1 MTQTRDHFPPEYYT
15 KRDPSDDDLFYAQ
28 PRMVAHIDDS
38 AIAYLM
44 DVYRRVLPPAGRYLD
59 LMSSRYSHI
68 PPELQPAFVHATG
81 MNAAELRANPA
92 LSDFVVQN
100 LNKNQTLPFSDAD
113 FDAAMCCVSVQYLEK
128 PVEVFA
134 EVRRTLKPGAP
145 FVVSFSNRCFPTKAM
160 AIWLNSSDEQHIDLV
175 TQYMTLAGFTDI
187 ETAIRQGN
195 PMLAMFGAGGDPLY
209 AITGYA

>member
-1 MTQTRDHFPPEYYT
+1 MSQTRDHFPPDYYT
-15 KRDPSDDDLFYAQ
+15 KRDPTDDDLFYAQ
-28 PRMVAHIDDS
+28 PRMVAHIDEG

-44 DVYRRVLPPAGRYLD
+44 DVYRQTLPPKGRYLD

-68 PPELQPAFVHATG
+68 PPGLEPSFVHATG
-81 MNAAELRANPA
+81 MNAAELRANSD

-100 LNKNQTLPFSDAD
+100 LNKSQALPFPDAD

-160 AIWLNSSDEQHIDLV
+160 AIWLSSSDEQHIDLV
-175 TQYMTLAGFTDI
+175 TQYLSLAGFTNI
-187 ETAIRQGN
+187 ATAAKPGN
-195 PMLAMFGAGGDPLY
+195 PVLAMLGAGGDPLY
-209 AITGYA
+209 ALTGRA